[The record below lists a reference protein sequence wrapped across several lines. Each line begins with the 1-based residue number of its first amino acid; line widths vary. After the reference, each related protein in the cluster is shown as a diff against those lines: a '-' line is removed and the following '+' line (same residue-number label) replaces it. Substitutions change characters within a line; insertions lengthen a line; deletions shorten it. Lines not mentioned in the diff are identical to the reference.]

1 MTRETEAGTLPAPP
15 YAWGAL
21 AALCVFV
28 LYLLTLSPTT
38 ALWDT
43 SEYIAAAKVL
53 GLPHPPGN
61 PLFVLLAH
69 GFGLL
74 PIPVSY
80 AARINILAALCSSI
94 AAGVWFILIDSVL
107 ARGGMSVFRRR
118 ICATAGTIIGATA
131 FTVWNQSVVNEKVY
145 TISLALFAVI
155 TLLMLRWLDG
165 EDTRRNDAKLVAI
178 AFLLGAGYA
187 VHPAGL
193 LPGLAVV
200 VTVLSRHWRKF
211 LQPRL
216 VLAVLGAFVLGL
228 TPFIFEPIRAAQHPE
243 MNEGEPTGCTDGLH
257 WSCTFSNDTYTRLAA
272 NINRDQYGK
281 PSVLDRQVSFG
292 AQLDMW
298 WLYFKWQWLRDP
310 HGTVPYVQ
318 LLLALLIFALGA
330 YGATVHWR
338 WDRASCTYWATL
350 MVTLT
355 VMLVYYMNF
364 KYGFS
369 QALGL
374 GDAVPREVRDRDY
387 FYLWSFSA
395 WGVWVAVA
403 LGDIWQRTRYG
414 AGLLAVAAIP
424 LIGNWS
430 AASRR
435 NDTVA
440 RDWAVDILNSV
451 EPYGVIVTG
460 GDNDTFP
467 LWYAQYVEGV
477 RPDVTVI
484 IDQYLNMDWFVHQL
498 LRAPVHKY
506 DAKAGPAIY
515 RSGTWKVPTHPVF
528 RLTAAQ
534 SDAVPEVMEL
544 REPQLFTSGAIE
556 GHIQPGYLERKDIFV
571 LRLITDA
578 LPERPLYFTMG
589 SQYPRL
595 LGLQRY
601 VVAEGL
607 VQHLLPT
614 PTADST
620 GRSLDIAR
628 TRALWDI
635 YGGPAAIVRRND
647 WIDRASLA
655 TPIDY
660 TLVGLSL
667 SDALDN
673 QGDTTLAKKIR
684 DQSVSVIRAARIEDL
699 FGLSPTQRVDP

>member
-1 MTRETEAGTLPAPP
+1 MRQTNSTEVLPAPP

-21 AALCVFV
+21 AALCVFA
-28 LYLLTLSPTT
+28 LYLATLSPTT
-38 ALWDT
+38 AMWDT

-61 PLFVLLAH
+61 PLFVLIAH
-69 GFGLL
+69 AFGLL

-94 AAGVWFILIDSVL
+94 AAGVWFLLIDFVL
-107 ARGGMSVFRRR
+107 ARGRIDAFRRR
-118 ICATAGTIIGATA
+118 LAAAAGVAIGATA

-145 TISLALFAVI
+145 TVSLALFALI

-165 EDTRRNDAKLVAI
+165 DGTRRNDRKLIAI

-200 VTVLSRHWRKF
+200 LTVASRSWRKL

-216 VLAVLGAFVLGL
+216 VAAVVGAFMLGV
-228 TPFIFEPIRAAQHPE
+228 TPFIFEPIRAAQEPVL
-243 MNEGEPTGCTDGLH
+243 NEGAPTGCTGGLG
-257 WSCTFSNDTYTRLAA
+257 WSCTFSVETYSRLSG

-281 PSVLDRQVSFG
+281 PSVLERQIPFV

-298 WLYFKWQWLRDP
+298 WLYFRWQWLRDARGSAP
-310 HGTVPYVQ
+310 FAQ
-318 LLLALLIFALGA
+318 LVLALVMLGLGL
-330 YGATVHWR
+330 YGGFVHWR
-338 WDRASCTYWATL
+338 WDRPSWIYWATF

-369 QALGL
+369 QATDLGNS
-374 GDAVPREVRDRDY
+374 VPREVRDRDY

-403 LGDIWQRTRYG
+403 IAELWQRTRY
-414 AGLLAVAAIP
+414 AAALLAVAVVP
-424 LIGNWS
+424 LAANWS

-440 RDWAVDILNSV
+440 RHWAIDLLNSV

-484 IDQYLNMDWFVHQL
+484 IDEYLGMDWFVRQL
-498 LRAPVHKY
+498 LRAPVRGY
-506 DAKAGPAIY
+506 NAAAGPALY
-515 RSGTWKVPTHPVF
+515 RDHVWARPTHPVF
-528 RLTAAQ
+528 RMTTGEA
-534 SDAVPEVMEL
+534 DAVPDITDL
-544 REPQLFTSGAIE
+544 GTPQIFRSGGVE
-556 GHIQPGYLERKDIFV
+556 GRVAAGYLLRKEIFV

-578 LPERPLYFTMG
+578 MPERPIYFTMG
-589 SQYPRL
+589 SSYPARF
-595 LGLQRY
+595 GLQRY
-601 VVAEGL
+601 VITEGL
-607 VQHLLPT
+607 VQRLMPV
-614 PTADST
+614 PVSDST
-620 GRSLDIAR
+620 GRTIDVAR
-628 TRALWDI
+628 SSALWAI
-635 YGGPAAIVRRND
+635 YGGPSAILRRGD
-647 WIDRASLA
+647 WIDRASLV
-655 TPIDY
+655 TPLDY
-660 TLVGLSL
+660 AIVGLEL
-667 SDALDN
+667 SDGLINEGRLQRGN
-673 QGDTTLAKKIR
+673 QIR
-684 DQSVSVIRAARIEDL
+684 GESLGIVKAARMEEI
-699 FGLSPTQRVDP
+699 FGLPAPSP

>member
-1 MTRETEAGTLPAPP
+1 MIRDSEAGARHAPP

-21 AALCVFV
+21 AALCVFC
-28 LYLLTLSPTT
+28 LYLATLSPTT
-38 ALWDT
+38 AMWDT

-61 PLFVLLAH
+61 PLFVMLAH
-69 GFGLL
+69 AFGLL

-80 AARINILAALCSSI
+80 AARINILAALCSAI
-94 AAGVWFILIDSVL
+94 AAGVWFLLIDFVL
-107 ARGGMSVFRRR
+107 ARGGVSTLRRR
-118 ICATAGTIIGATA
+118 ACATAGVIVGATA

-165 EDTRRNDAKLVAI
+165 DGTKRNDAKLVAI
-178 AFLLGAGYA
+178 GFLLGAGYS

-200 VTVLSRHWRKF
+200 ITVASQHWRKF
-211 LQPRL
+211 MQPRL
-216 VLAVLGAFVLGL
+216 VAAVFGAFILGL
-228 TPFIFEPIRAAQHPE
+228 TPFIFEPIRAAQAPA
-243 MNEGEPTGCTDGLH
+243 MNEGAPTGCENGLA
-257 WSCTFSNDTYTRLAA
+257 WSCTFSESTYTRLSA

-310 HGTVPYVQ
+310 HGDVPYVQ
-318 LLLALLIFALGA
+318 LLLALLVFALGA

-338 WDRASCTYWATL
+338 WDRPSCIYWSTFML
-350 MVTLT
+350 TLT
-355 VMLVYYMNF
+355 VLLVYYMNF
-364 KYGFS
+364 KYGYS
-369 QALGL
+369 QAMAL

-403 LGDIWQRTRYG
+403 LAAIWQRTRYG
-414 AGLLAVAAIP
+414 AGLLAIAAVP

-451 EPYGVIVTG
+451 EPYGIIVTG

-484 IDQYLNMDWFVHQL
+484 IDQYLGMDWFVHQL
-498 LRAPVHKY
+498 LRTPVHKY
-506 DAKAGPAIY
+506 DAATGPAIY
-515 RSGTWKVPTHPVF
+515 RGGTWTPPSHPLF
-528 RLTAAQ
+528 RITAAQ
-534 SDAVPEVMEL
+534 SDSVPDIMEL
-544 REPQLFTSGAIE
+544 REPQAFTTGAIE
-556 GHIQPGYLERKDIFV
+556 GHLKAGYIERKEFLV

-578 LPERPLYFTMG
+578 LPERPLYFTLG
-589 SQYPRL
+589 SPYPKL
-595 LGLQRY
+595 FGIQRY
-601 VVAEGL
+601 IVTEGL
-607 VQHLLPT
+607 VQRVMPV

-620 GRSLDIAR
+620 GRTLDVAR
-628 TRALWDI
+628 SEALWKI
-635 YGGPAAIVRRND
+635 YGGPAAIVRRGD

-660 TLVGLSL
+660 TLLGISL
-667 SDALDN
+667 SDALESQGKKTDADRIRN
-673 QGDTTLAKKIR
+673 QSIAII
-684 DQSVSVIRAARIEDL
+684 QAARMEEL
-699 FGLSPTQRVDP
+699 FGLSPAKN

>member
-1 MTRETEAGTLPAPP
+1 MTRDTETRAPQTPP
-15 YAWGAL
+15 YAWGVV
-21 AALCVFV
+21 AALCVFC
-28 LYLLTLSPTT
+28 LYLATLSPTT
-38 ALWDT
+38 AMWDT

-61 PLFVLLAH
+61 PLFVMLAH

-80 AARINILAALCSSI
+80 AARINILAALCSAA
-94 AAGVWFILIDSVL
+94 AAGIWFLLIDYIL
-107 ARGGMSVFRRR
+107 ARGSVGTWRRR
-118 ICATAGTIIGATA
+118 TCAGAGVILGATA

-165 EDTRRNDAKLVAI
+165 EGARRNDAKLVSI

-200 VTVLSRHWRKF
+200 VTVMTSHWRKF
-211 LQPRL
+211 LQPKL
-216 VLAVLGAFVLGL
+216 VAAVIGAFMLGL
-228 TPFIFEPIRAAQHPE
+228 TPFIFEPIRAAQAPE
-243 MNEGEPTGCTDGLH
+243 MNEGAPTGCDNGLA
-257 WSCTFSNDTYTRLAA
+257 WSCTFSETTYTRLAA

-281 PSVLDRQVSFG
+281 PSVLDRQISFG

-298 WLYFKWQWLRDP
+298 WLYFRWQWLRDA
-310 HGTVPYVQ
+310 HGHAPYAQ
-318 LLLALLIFALGA
+318 LVLAMLMFALGA

-338 WDRASCTYWATL
+338 WDRPSCIYWATFML
-350 MVTLT
+350 TLT
-355 VMLVYYMNF
+355 VLLVYYMNF

-369 QALGL
+369 QAMELG
-374 GDAVPREVRDRDY
+374 GSVPREVRDRDY

-403 LGDIWQRTRYG
+403 LGAIWQRTKYG
-414 AGLLAVAAIP
+414 AGLLALAAVP

-484 IDQYLNMDWFVHQL
+484 IDQYLGMDWFVHQL
-498 LRAPVHKY
+498 LRTPIHKY
-506 DAKAGPAIY
+506 N
-515 RSGTWKVPTHPVF
+515 
-528 RLTAAQ
+528 AA
-534 SDAVPEVMEL
+534 
-544 REPQLFTSGAIE
+544 
-556 GHIQPGYLERKDIFV
+556 
-571 LRLITDA
+571 
-578 LPERPLYFTMG
+578 
-589 SQYPRL
+589 
-595 LGLQRY
+595 
-601 VVAEGL
+601 
-607 VQHLLPT
+607 
-614 PTADST
+614 
-620 GRSLDIAR
+620 
-628 TRALWDI
+628 
-635 YGGPAAIVRRND
+635 
-647 WIDRASLA
+647 
-655 TPIDY
+655 
-660 TLVGLSL
+660 
-667 SDALDN
+667 
-673 QGDTTLAKKIR
+673 
-684 DQSVSVIRAARIEDL
+684 
-699 FGLSPTQRVDP
+699 

>member
-1 MTRETEAGTLPAPP
+1 MINESETGSPQTPP

-21 AALCVFV
+21 AALCVFA
-28 LYLLTLSPTT
+28 LYLATLSPTT
-38 ALWDT
+38 AMWDT

-61 PLFVLLAH
+61 PLFVMLAH
-69 GFGLL
+69 AFGLL

-80 AARINILAALCSSI
+80 AARINILAALCSAI
-94 AAGVWFILIDSVL
+94 AAGVWFLLIDHVL
-107 ARGGMSVFRRR
+107 ARGGISAWRRR
-118 ICATAGTIIGATA
+118 ACAAAGVIVGATA

-145 TISLALFAVI
+145 TISLALFAAI

-165 EDTRRNDAKLVAI
+165 DGIKRNDAKLVAI
-178 AFLLGAGYA
+178 GFLLGAGYT

-200 VTVLSRHWRKF
+200 VTVATQHWRKF

-216 VLAVLGAFVLGL
+216 VIAVFGAFLLGL
-228 TPFIFEPIRAAQHPE
+228 TPFIFEPIRAAQWPA
-243 MNEGEPTGCTDGLH
+243 MNEGAPTGCENGLG
-257 WSCTFSNDTYTRLAA
+257 WSCTFSKATYTRLSA

-281 PSVLDRQVSFG
+281 PSVMDRQVSFG

-310 HGTVPYVQ
+310 HGNTPYVQ
-318 LLLALLIFALGA
+318 LLLALLLFALGA

-338 WDRASCTYWATL
+338 WDRPSCIYWATF
-350 MVTLT
+350 MFTLT
-355 VMLVYYMNF
+355 ILLVYYMNF

-369 QALGL
+369 QAPDL
-374 GDAVPREVRDRDY
+374 GDSVPREVRDRDY

-395 WGVWVAVA
+395 WGVWVGIAIGA
-403 LGDIWQRTRYG
+403 IWRRTRYG
-414 AGLLAVAAIP
+414 VGLLASAAVP
-424 LIGNWS
+424 LISNWS

-435 NDTVA
+435 NDIVA

-477 RPDVTVI
+477 RPDVTVV
-484 IDQYLNMDWFVHQL
+484 IDQYLGMDWFVHQL
-498 LRAPVHKY
+498 LRTPVHKY
-506 DAKAGPAIY
+506 DAAAGPAIY
-515 RSGTWKVPTHPVF
+515 RSSVWTPPVHPLF
-528 RLTAAQ
+528 RITAAQ
-534 SDAVPEVMEL
+534 SDSMPDIMEL
-544 REPQLFTSGAIE
+544 REPQVFKSGAIE
-556 GHIQPGYLERKDIFV
+556 GHLAPGYLERKEILV

-589 SQYPRL
+589 SPYPKL
-595 LGLQRY
+595 FGIEPY
-601 VVAEGL
+601 MVTEGL
-607 VQHLLPT
+607 VQRVMPT

-620 GRSLDIAR
+620 GRMLDVQR
-628 TRALWDI
+628 SEALWKI
-635 YGGPAAIVRRND
+635 YGGPAAIVHRGD
-647 WIDRASLA
+647 WIDRASIA

-660 TLVGLSL
+660 TLLGISL
-667 SDALDN
+667 SDALDS
-673 QGDTTLAKKIR
+673 QGKKSEAEAIR
-684 DQSVSVIRAARIEDL
+684 NQSVAVIRAARLEEV
-699 FGLSPTQRVDP
+699 FGMTPVKN

>member
-1 MTRETEAGTLPAPP
+1 MAREVETGAPTAPP

-21 AALCVFV
+21 AALCVFA
-28 LYLLTLSPTT
+28 LYLATLAPTT

-61 PLFVLLAH
+61 PLFVLIAH
-69 GFGLL
+69 AFGLL

-94 AAGVWFILIDSVL
+94 AAGTWFLLIDSVL
-107 ARGGMSVFRRR
+107 ARGGVSTVRRR
-118 ICATAGTIIGATA
+118 VCASTGVIIGASA

-155 TLLMLRWLDG
+155 TWLMLRWLDG
-165 EDTRRNDAKLVAI
+165 DDTSRNDSKLVAI

-187 VHPAGL
+187 IHPAGL

-200 VTVLSRHWRKF
+200 VTVASQQWRKF

-216 VLAVLGAFVLGL
+216 VAAVFGAFILGL
-228 TPFIFEPIRAAQHPE
+228 TPFILEPIRAAQAPA
-243 MNEGEPTGCTDGLH
+243 MNEGAPTGCETKLE
-257 WSCTFSNDTYTRLAA
+257 WSCTFSEQTYTKLVA

-281 PSVLDRQVSFG
+281 PSVLDRQISFG

-310 HGTVPYVQ
+310 HGSAPYAQ
-318 LLLALLIFALGA
+318 LLLALTMLALGV
-330 YGATVHWR
+330 YGATVHWKWNR
-338 WDRASCTYWATL
+338 PSFIYWATF

-355 VMLVYYMNF
+355 VLLVYYMNF

-369 QALGL
+369 QATELA
-374 GDAVPREVRDRDY
+374 DSVPREVRDRDY

-395 WGVWVAVA
+395 WSVWVSVA
-403 LGDIWQRTRYG
+403 IAEIWQRTRYG
-414 AGLLAVAAIP
+414 SALLTLAAVP
-424 LIGNWS
+424 LVGNWS

-440 RDWAVDILNSV
+440 RDWGVDLLNSV
-451 EPYGVIVTG
+451 EPYGVIITG

-467 LWYAQYVEGV
+467 LWYAQFVEGV

-484 IDQYLNMDWFVHQL
+484 IEGYLDMDWPVHQL
-498 LRAPVHKY
+498 LRAPVHIY
-506 DAKAGPAIY
+506 DAAAGPAIY
-515 RSGTWKVPTHPVF
+515 RGRTWTPPSHPAIRMSV
-528 RLTAAQ
+528 AQ
-534 SDAVPEVMEL
+534 SDSVPDFTEL
-544 REPQLFTSGAIE
+544 RTPQIFRSGAIE
-556 GHIQPGYLERKDIFV
+556 GRIGAGYLERKDIFV

-589 SQYPRL
+589 SAYPKRF
-595 LGLQRY
+595 GLERY
-601 VVAEGL
+601 VVTEGL
-607 VQHLLPT
+607 VQRLMPT
-614 PTADST
+614 PTTDSA
-620 GRSLDIAR
+620 GRTMDVAR
-628 TRALWDI
+628 TEALWQI
-635 YGGPAAIVRRND
+635 YGGPVAIVRRGD

-655 TPIDY
+655 TPVDY
-660 TLVGLSL
+660 TIVGLNL
-667 SDALDN
+667 SDALDREGKTSRAR
-673 QGDTTLAKKIR
+673 QIR
-684 DQSVSVIRAARIEDL
+684 DESIAVIKAARMDEI
-699 FGLSPTQRVDP
+699 FGLTPAPR

>member
-1 MTRETEAGTLPAPP
+1 MQREVATGAPKAPP

-28 LYLLTLSPTT
+28 LYLATLSPTT

-43 SEYIAAAKVL
+43 SEYIAAARVL

-61 PLFVLLAH
+61 PLFVLIAH
-69 GFGLL
+69 SFGLL

-94 AAGVWFILIDSVL
+94 AAGAWFVLIDFVL
-107 ARGGMSVFRRR
+107 VRGGVPVVRRR
-118 ICATAGTIIGATA
+118 MCAAAGVIVGASA

-145 TISLALFAVI
+145 TISLALFAII

-165 EDTRRNDAKLVAI
+165 ESERRNNTRLVAI

-187 VHPAGL
+187 IHPAGL

-200 VTVLSRHWRKF
+200 VTVASRRWRKF

-216 VLAVLGAFVLGL
+216 VLAVFGAFMLGV
-228 TPFIFEPIRAAQHPE
+228 TPFIFEPIRAAQAPS
-243 MNEGEPTGCTDGLH
+243 MNEGAPTGCETGLG
-257 WSCTFSNDTYTRLAA
+257 WSCTFSMETYSRLAA

-281 PSVLDRQVSFG
+281 PSVLDRQISFG

-310 HGTVPYVQ
+310 HGVAPFAQ
-318 LLLALLIFALGA
+318 LLLAIAMFALWV

-338 WDRASCTYWATL
+338 WDRSSCVYWGTF

-355 VMLVYYMNF
+355 VFLVYYMNF

-369 QALGL
+369 QAPELG
-374 GDAVPREVRDRDY
+374 GSVPREVRDRDY

-403 LGDIWQRTRYG
+403 FAAIWQRTRYG
-414 AGLLAVAAIP
+414 AALLAMAAVP
-424 LIGNWS
+424 LVGNWS

-440 RDWAVDILNSV
+440 RDWAVDLLDSV
-451 EPYGVIVTG
+451 EPYGILITG

-467 LWYAQYVEGV
+467 LWYAQFVEGV

-484 IDQYLNMDWFVHQL
+484 IEGYLDMDWPVHQL
-498 LRAPVHKY
+498 LRATVHTY
-506 DAKAGPAIY
+506 DAASGPAIY
-515 RSGTWKVPTHPVF
+515 RARQW
-528 RLTAAQ
+528 TAPSRPALNMTVAQ
-534 SDAVPEVMEL
+534 SDSVPDLTEL
-544 REPQLFTSGAIE
+544 SQPQIFRSGAIV
-556 GHIQPGYLERKDIFV
+556 GRVDAGYLERKDVFI

-578 LPERPLYFTMG
+578 LPQRPLYFTVG
-589 SQYPRL
+589 SSIPKRF
-595 LGLQRY
+595 GIERY
-601 VVAEGL
+601 IVTDGL
-607 VQHLLPT
+607 VQHLMPT
-614 PTADST
+614 PTADSAGHT
-620 GRSLDIAR
+620 MDVTRSE
-628 TRALWDI
+628 ALWRI
-635 YGGPAAIVRRND
+635 YTGPAAIVRRGD

-655 TPIDY
+655 TPVDY
-660 TLVGLSL
+660 AILGLDL
-667 SDALDN
+667 SDALAR
-673 QGDTTLAKKIR
+673 QGHLNRARRIR
-684 DQSVSVIRAARIEDL
+684 DAAAAVIRAARMDDL
-699 FGLSPTQRVDP
+699 FGLAPAPN